1 MDTRLLVHLWSGF
14 GPAFGPALVRLWS
27 GFGPALVRLWSGF
40 GPAFGPALVR
50 LWSVF
55 VRVWSACALVAFLF
69 IFGLWPC
76 LVRLWSV
83 FGPSFVSVWS
93 VFGPYIF
100 VFGPLFGPSLGP
112 PFSVFGP
119 LFGPSLVRLWSI
131 IFSVFGPLFGPSLA
145 CQFSCVWSVFGPG
158 MVGSTSRTLSVPS
171 WITRPTLSSA
181 MISIQL
187 KLLVGSSERFLPLA
201 AHANCQFATPA
212 RRRVPPRGLLRS
224 FGASEGFPAP
234 FKAPRKP

>member
-14 GPAFGPALVRLWS
+14 GPAFV
-27 GFGPALVRLWSGF
+27 PALVRLWSGF
-40 GPAFGPALVR
+40 GPAFGPALVQ

-100 VFGPLFGPSLGP
+100 
-112 PFSVFGP
+112 
-119 LFGPSLVRLWSI
+119 
-131 IFSVFGPLFGPSLA
+131 VFGPLFGPSLA

>member
-1 MDTRLLVHLWSGF
+1 MDTRLLVH
-14 GPAFGPALVRLWS
+14 
-27 GFGPALVRLWSGF
+27 LWSGF

-83 FGPSFVSVWS
+83 FCLCLVRFRSVHFC
-93 VFGPYIF
+93 VC
-100 VFGPLFGPSLGP
+100 PLFGPSFGP

-201 AHANCQFATPA
+201 AHANRQFATPA